1 MDSRGDSS
9 RFGHHQYPTKPSRN
23 MSSSSSA
30 AFFSANQSPFF
41 SPRSPKLPQEHSE
54 STRSDPQ
61 RDSFDPLTSSSDLV
75 FQNLEPSSSVFP
87 RFPRG
92 GHDSSSYTQT
102 SSVSVSYN
110 MVRCCD
116 VFLGLHGNKPS
127 LLRFAD
133 WLRFGEDEQAGRHC
147 LVSTL
152 QTNKV

>member
-9 RFGHHQYPTKPSRN
+9 RFGLQQYPTKSSRN

-41 SPRSPKLPQEHSE
+41 SARSLKPQDHSE

-61 RDSFDPLTSSSDLV
+61 CDSFDPLTSSSDLV
-75 FQNLEPSSSVFP
+75 FQNLEPSSSVIP

-92 GHDSSSYTQT
+92 GHDSSSYAQT

-110 MVRCCD
+110 RVRCCD

-133 WLRFGEDEQAGRHC
+133 WLRFGEDE
-147 LVSTL
+147 
-152 QTNKV
+152 